1 MAMSDEKQEKMV
13 LCGANS
19 YDMKYYFNEKFN
31 GIPES
36 VKNELHILCVL
47 FTEEV
52 GGIFTIGFDEEGNV
66 LLETNADDDDIYYD
80 DISSGF
86 LLFEFCFRTCSFYDT
101 GSFLF
106 GFADNLIFADFG
118 LFSGLFHDVVG
129 FFLNIF
135 QFCVIL
141 FLECPGVRHIRSGLV
156 KLTLDFLCT
165 SGKHFSYGVK
175 QEKGKCSEQEQN
187 GNQGQTGVCQKL
199 PVQIEQSFHG
209 LTGC

>member
-1 MAMSDEKQEKMV
+1 MSDEKQEKMV

-80 DISSGF
+80 DISSGLMVAEVRRQRRE
-86 LLFEFCFRTCSFYDT
+86 LLESLSIYYRVFILKE
-101 GSFLF
+101 
-106 GFADNLIFADFG
+106 DF
-118 LFSGLFHDVVG
+118 SDM
-129 FFLNIF
+129 
-135 QFCVIL
+135 
-141 FLECPGVRHIRSGLV
+141 
-156 KLTLDFLCT
+156 LTD
-165 SGKHFSYGVK
+165 
-175 QEKGKCSEQEQN
+175 EDE
-187 GNQGQTGVCQKL
+187 
-199 PVQIEQSFHG
+199 
-209 LTGC
+209 